1 MANRQSDSFAAL
13 GRALAAARDDGVLDS
28 ARYAHLAGAL
38 AAGILTGSMAMDD
51 YAAVHEA
58 LATILE
64 AAFSGAATP
73 PAPIPAR
80 AEEGSD
86 FLEAELEVMEEVWGD
101 IDLEEEEE
109 NERAGIFVQ
118 DCFDLDR
125 SSFGPGYWFA
135 APLKL
140 PLDGIR
146 DAARR
151 TGLAVIEQQGPFDPR
166 ASFGV
171 LQKPDGEPPEG
182 KLVLGWGDR
191 RLILLLRP
199 VPSAG
204 C

>member
-13 GRALAAARDDGVLDS
+13 GRALSAARDDGVLEPD
-28 ARYAHLAGAL
+28 RYAHLAGAL

-64 AAFSGAATP
+64 AAFSGAA
-73 PAPIPAR
+73 APSAIPAR
-80 AEEGSD
+80 QEEGGD

-140 PLDGIR
+140 PLEGIR

-166 ASFGV
+166 AAVGV
-171 LQKPDGEPPEG
+171 LQKPNGEPPEG

-199 VPSAG
+199 VPPAG